1 MHKSKEV
8 AGCHLGHKSARKCK
22 STELASLRVRK
33 SEKSQTGR
41 MGARRFE
48 NLGHPIRRGEERRLE
63 ERGEE
68 EGFCFMFVEL
78 NYKKRGERGKGGG
91 EEKKKRGE
99 EEEEEEGGGEEE
111 GAGKRK
117 EAMV

>member
-48 NLGHPIRRGEERRLE
+48 NLGHPIRRGERRGGVRKRASERKTFATIDNCVLIE
-63 ERGEE
+63 IN
-68 EGFCFMFVEL
+68 
-78 NYKKRGERGKGGG
+78 NYH
-91 EEKKKRGE
+91 
-99 EEEEEEGGGEEE
+99 
-111 GAGKRK
+111 AIYL
-117 EAMV
+117 